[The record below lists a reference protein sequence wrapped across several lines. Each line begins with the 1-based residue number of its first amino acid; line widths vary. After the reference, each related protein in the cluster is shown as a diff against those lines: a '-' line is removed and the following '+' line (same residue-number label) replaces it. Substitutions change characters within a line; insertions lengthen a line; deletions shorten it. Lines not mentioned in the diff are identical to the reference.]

1 MRYLTV
7 EEVLALHS
15 RLIATSGGTQGVR
28 DQNALDSAVAQPQ
41 MTFDG
46 VDLYTTIARKAAALG
61 HSLISNHPF
70 IDGNKRV
77 GHAAMEV
84 MLLLNGHE
92 IVASVDRGVIINVAS
107 GTMSRDE
114 LLLGSGSASWSV
126 LTPHIT
132 LRATEPREFVSFDA
146 VLFPS
151 ATESTRGP
159 VTPTFDR
166 CLVRGDIR
174 EVRAHRYI
182 LFLRARY
189 VSGQVRRL
197 RG

>member
-15 RLIATSGGTQGVR
+15 RLIGTSGVTQGVR
-28 DQNALDSAVAQPQ
+28 DQDALDSAVAQPQ

-92 IVASVDRGVIINVAS
+92 IVASVDDQEEVIIHVASGTMSHVAS

-114 LLLGSGSASWSV
+114 FASWIEQRV
-126 LTPHIT
+126 AECPDA
-132 LRATEPREFVSFDA
+132 AT
-146 VLFPS
+146 
-151 ATESTRGP
+151 
-159 VTPTFDR
+159 
-166 CLVRGDIR
+166 
-174 EVRAHRYI
+174 
-182 LFLRARY
+182 
-189 VSGQVRRL
+189 
-197 RG
+197 